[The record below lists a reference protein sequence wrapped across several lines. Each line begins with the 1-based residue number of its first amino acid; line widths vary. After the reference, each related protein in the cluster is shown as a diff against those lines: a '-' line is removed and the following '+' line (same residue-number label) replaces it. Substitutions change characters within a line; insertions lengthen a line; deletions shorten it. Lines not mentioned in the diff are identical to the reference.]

1 MNFEQWKSGENI
13 PVQRKEITEF
23 DKNEFITRD
32 DKFEKREQFKTEIT
46 PGEKY
51 KNLQN
56 KLIELEHGIQ
66 KMEAVNVTL
75 RKKIEDEEQE
85 IERLENKV
93 KEVMAEVEA

>member
-1 MNFEQWKSGENI
+1 MA
-13 PVQRKEITEF
+13 
-23 DKNEFITRD
+23 
-32 DKFEKREQFKTEIT
+32 EIT

-66 KMEAVNVTL
+66 KIGATNITL
-75 RKKIEDEEQE
+75 KKKIEEEMQD

>member
-32 DKFEKREQFKTEIT
+32 DKFEKREQFKAEIT